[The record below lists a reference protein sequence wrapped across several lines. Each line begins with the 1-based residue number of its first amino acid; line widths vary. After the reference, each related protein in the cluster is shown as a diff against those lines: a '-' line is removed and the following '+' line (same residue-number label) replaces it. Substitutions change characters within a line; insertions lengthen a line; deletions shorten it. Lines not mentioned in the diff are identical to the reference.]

1 MLLAVVVLGPGLAG
15 CLRGSEPFPGPDFA
29 IVDTDGAPHN
39 LSAYAGRVLILD
51 LMATWCVPC
60 QAEMGHLR
68 EVRAAYPE
76 SEVAILS
83 VGTDPSESDAQL
95 EDFRDRFGGTWPFA
109 RDTDGVSRKYELGI
123 IPKLIVIDPQGRVVF
138 ENAGETYP
146 AAIGQAI
153 REARGE
159 GGFALEVPDVSP
171 WVAFAALLG
180 AAAPFSPYL
189 VPRMILVRDELERA
203 DPSDR
208 RRYLAALTAGI
219 VLWGAA
225 LVAASQLLSGLV
237 STRLKGLL
245 LVGGI
250 MALLGGYWI
259 ASARFGRSPR
269 PDPAPNVR
277 SWRGAA
283 GALSFGLDHYYHAA
297 PFWIPAIVWSLSA
310 VSFVAGLVPI
320 ALFFGAFLPAL
331 AYLWRSVLRK
341 SGAGA
346 FAEAKPRSW
355 ERWTGYLLM
364 LAGVVVLAL
373 QVGVGSP

>member
-1 MLLAVVVLGPGLAG
+1 MIAVIVSAGFAG
-15 CLRGSEPFPGPDFA
+15 CLGSGEPFAGPDFA
-29 IVDTDGAPHN
+29 LVDTEGARHN
-39 LSAYAGRVLILD
+39 LSTYAGRVLILD

-68 EVRAAYPE
+68 DVRAAYPE

-109 RDTDGVSRKYELGI
+109 RDTDGVARKYELGI
-123 IPKLIVIDPQGRVVF
+123 IPKLIVLDPQGRVVF
-138 ENAGETYP
+138 ENSGETYP

-159 GGFALEVPDVSP
+159 GGVAIELPEVSP
-171 WVAFAALLG
+171 WVLLSALLG

-189 VPRMILVRDELERA
+189 LPRMLRVRDELERA
-203 DPSDR
+203 EPADR
-208 RRYLAALTAGI
+208 RRYLAALVVA
-219 VLWGAA
+219 VVAWGVA

-245 LVGGI
+245 LVGGL
-250 MALLGGYWI
+250 MALLGGFWI
-259 ASARFGRSPR
+259 ASDRFGRPSR
-269 PDPAPNVR
+269 PDPPPTVR
-277 SWRGAA
+277 SWRGTT
-283 GALSFGLDHYYHAA
+283 GALGLGLDHYYHAA

-310 VSFVAGLVPI
+310 VDLLAGLLPI
-320 ALFFGAFLPAL
+320 LLFFAAFLPAL
-331 AYLWRSVLRK
+331 AYLWRAVLRR
-341 SGAGA
+341 SGAAA
-346 FAEAKPRSW
+346 FAEAKPRAW
-355 ERWTGYLLM
+355 ERSTGYVLM

-373 QVGVGSP
+373 YVGVGSP